1 VPGVPEPTPDPD
13 ATPPEPPLDVLT
25 RAVADHGNLLTF
37 CDGFTIVPGQSAYVR
52 RPLEGWVGVSIE
64 PAHYVDAT
72 EDLRSLLG
80 SAGIP
85 KFRLDDVVNGR
96 KEWARRS
103 ADDRLHWVEV
113 FCQHALHWIKRV
125 DVLMLDVQEQ
135 GTMERLKL
143 AEPDFSDPGLGR
155 RTTSTESSFVRLL
168 VGRLVLDNPGR
179 LLVLV
184 TEDTN
189 RWKIVSQR
197 MSLPP
202 ESVLTGQPLNL
213 PMSEVIGLQ
222 LADLCAYVV
231 NRAHRQKLQA
241 ERSTEPGPFDALI
254 VGFWDTLETGCRTF
268 NLRLDIPG
276 VSPSVLD

>member
-1 VPGVPEPTPDPD
+1 VLGVPEVTPDPQ
-13 ATPPEPPLDVLT
+13 PPPTASPLDALK

-52 RPLEGWVGVSIE
+52 RPLEGWVGVSLE
-64 PAHYVDAT
+64 PALYLDAAD
-72 EDLRSLLG
+72 DLRSLLAA
-80 SAGIP
+80 AGIA
-85 KFRLDDVVNGR
+85 KFRLDDAVSGR
-96 KEWARRS
+96 KDWAKR
-103 ADDRLHWVEV
+103 AVDDRLHWIEV

-143 AEPDFSDPGLGR
+143 AEPDFTDPGLGR
-155 RTTSTESSFVRLL
+155 RTTSTESSFIRLL
-168 VGRLVLDNPGR
+168 VGRLALDNPGR
-179 LLVLV
+179 RLLVV

-197 MSLPP
+197 MSLPA
-202 ESVLTGQPLNL
+202 ETVLGGQPLNL
-213 PMSEVIGLQ
+213 PAADVIGLQ

-231 NRAHRQKLQA
+231 NRAHRHKLQA
-241 ERSTEPGPFDALI
+241 ERNAEPGPFDALI
-254 VGFWDTLETGCRTF
+254 IGFWDTLETGCRTF

-276 VSPSVLD
+276 VSPSVLE